1 MRVSYFV
8 SFILVII
15 LYFVQDP
22 TKIKIIPK
30 TSTLKHN
37 FQNYE
42 LSSHHHNHLSST
54 LSNQLHSSSAA
65 ANSGSSRVQTLSNNY
80 SSTPFELTNRVQV
93 NLPFNQKT
101 AVRVRLDISL
111 DDLLSAIC
119 KEAALE
125 RARYDL
131 VINGSRPNSMLDS
144 LSTYNTKEVTLVL
157 KHSETAYVKNS
168 ISRRI
173 KTFKKVVIIKV

>member
-1 MRVSYFV
+1 MQFAS
-8 SFILVII
+8 ILFRSSLLI

-42 LSSHHHNHLSST
+42 LSSHHHNHFSST
-54 LSNQLHSSSAA
+54 LNNQLHSSSAA

-111 DDLLSAIC
+111 DDLLAAIC

-173 KTFKKVVIIKV
+173 EI